1 MNLNNKRI
9 IITGAGGGI
18 GAAVMARL
26 AAYDGAQIIG
36 VDLDAARVDAA
47 IAAIES
53 PRAKLTSHAADLGQP
68 EGVDGLF
75 DHALT
80 VMGGVDIFIAN
91 AGFAYYEQ
99 IGAPDWTH
107 IDRIFRVNVYSPI
120 YAAEKMAQ
128 LNRDAPYRVVM
139 TASAMARVGLP
150 GYALYGGTKA
160 ALHRFAEAYRA
171 EIPDPR
177 SVVLLYPI
185 ATRTAFFKSAA
196 ADGAPVAFPTQ
207 TPEEVAVAL
216 VRGLE
221 RDKTAI
227 YPSLLFRL
235 LLLLDRVTPAR
246 RLTQWVEGRKFRTW
260 LSRRKG

>member
-1 MNLNNKRI
+1 MNLSGKRI

-26 AAYDGAQIIG
+26 AAYDGAHIIG
-36 VDLDAARVDAA
+36 VDLDAARVDSA

-53 PRAKLTSHAADLGQP
+53 PRAVLTSHAADLGQP

-75 DHALT
+75 DHAQA
-80 VMGGVDIFIAN
+80 VMGGVDVFIAN

-99 IGAPDWTH
+99 IGAPDWAH

-128 LNRDAPYRVVM
+128 LNRDAPYRVVI

-150 GYALYGGTKA
+150 GYALYGATKA

-171 EIPDPR
+171 EIADSR
-177 SVVLLYPI
+177 SLVLLYPI
-185 ATRTAFFKSAA
+185 ATRTAFFQSAG
-196 ADGAPVAFPTQ
+196 GAPVAFPTQ
-207 TPEEVAVAL
+207 TPEEVAAAL
-216 VRGLE
+216 VSGLE

-235 LLLLDRVTPAR
+235 LLLFDRVTPAR
-246 RLTQWVEGRKFRTW
+246 RLTQWIEGRKFRTW
-260 LSRRKG
+260 LARRGG